1 MAARRS
7 LDELLLRRWDLA
19 ASNDVMRTDVN
30 ETIRRRIPGDLG
42 LVVQFNPSHVKSKR
56 PADQQLV
63 TPVKPTTE
71 GFNFTKAKTTEF
83 LSGLHFITDDAQCI
97 PVVQPVEMEGDGGSE
112 VEHFVLVNV
121 SPLVRGHLLFV
132 LDMNLIRPQEMSEKF
147 LLYALSISQS
157 MQNETFALGFNSA
170 GAWSSVS
177 HFHLQG
183 FFFPKI
189 EGGGSTNFPVVA
201 QPREEVFRAS
211 GAIVNVIPKW
221 KTTCFVIE
229 PEDGGTDAA
238 EPVIR
243 TAWALLALLQAR
255 EIPHNLLVVGKMV
268 FVFPRQQ
275 QCENGV
281 GLFADETSTDASV
294 HSATVHAGRL
304 RIAVAEL
311 SGLVIA
317 GDQVAYNHLTEKIF
331 NTILQNEISLPTNE
345 EAVLINEWET
355 SLQ

>member
-229 PEDGGTDAA
+229 PEDGG
-238 EPVIR
+238 
-243 TAWALLALLQAR
+243 
-255 EIPHNLLVVGKMV
+255 KMV

-281 GLFADETSTDASV
+281 GLFTDETSTDASV